1 MYCFVPDG
9 NRIVKLKD
17 LLLIN
22 SINTPN
28 PDRKQQVIKIIESIR
43 AGDEIILINMTTNSV
58 YIAVVKLVTNNE
70 NDDNSYKIYINKL
83 RKIGKNK
90 PTAIRSLIFKTQ
102 IENLVDTYKP
112 VRKPKKYH
120 YKNIKNETYKGIK
133 RSVLYISNIVAYDNI
148 VLCHLETLSKNM
160 PQKAT
165 IMCMQE
171 VSVNKRYF

>member
-1 MYCFVPDG
+1 MLCFVPDG

-70 NDDNSYKIYINKL
+70 NDDHSYKIYINKL
-83 RKIGKNK
+83 RKIGRNK
-90 PTAIRSLIFKTQ
+90 LTAIRSLIFKTQ

-112 VRKPKKYH
+112 AIKPNKYH
-120 YKNIKNETYKGIK
+120 YKNIKNETYKGYGMRGLRK
-133 RSVLYISNIVAYDNI
+133 TNQKEAYEREQAW
-148 VLCHLETLSKNM
+148 LERLNNNKLWSK
-160 PQKAT
+160 
-165 IMCMQE
+165 ID
-171 VSVNKRYF
+171 YL